1 MINIIVERSMGYLIA
16 KSSLTNTLKPTAKPT
31 IDAPE
36 ALLANELTS
45 TKLTASDKLSSFD
58 TS

>member
-1 MINIIVERSMGYLIA
+1 MGYLIA